1 MNAKNVNNKVDN
13 KANNKANSKANSYI
27 INISDLINEIK
38 KYKKNAFLSEGKLK
52 DIDKDFLK
60 KIKLKRNEVM
70 QLKKKIEAND
80 MELDKA
86 FEAFEN
92 IYYANLDAQILADT
106 KDKVLAPKTLL
117 HRKSV
122 RDYDLKIDKL
132 IKEYNEVVKESS
144 EELQNKKKNY
154 TQLIMDL
161 DRKRKSESA
170 KERKSR
176 QAELSRLNKALSE
189 TNDRDKI
196 NELNERIN
204 AIKKETLD
212 GIREV
217 EEKYINQRKDIDI
230 NNIEFLREDELN
242 QVKMNYDFEINKSQI
257 IIQKRKD
264 ILNFDLENKKYML
277 EVRETDAIFKK
288 DLVLKKNGAL
298 VAHDDNNK
306 ELYRKL
312 IDSIDELNNLQ
323 IEYNSR
329 LLDCVKKDYKER
341 LDYENDNIRFL
352 AVDVNLSLDKLKKD
366 SPFALSLSRFNKL
379 YLEHLKSC
387 VQNEYDSILNNV
399 RLAYSSFMKA
409 DYQYKDMNEKI
420 TKLFDDFY
428 HNTIKNVSSLYE
440 INQKLEAGII
450 KNFKTANDEINAII
464 QDRQDIYEELNNK
477 INNCIYHYALGDDE
491 EIIKYKDEDKIR
503 KLIDKNKRHY
513 LIGEYKSIDEEMD
526 AIESIYREQIDNVN
540 KEKAELDVYIQDE
553 EKKILDDEAREKE
566 LIEKNYNDK
575 KISINE
581 EYDKQKEEVM
591 NNYKIQIK
599 KNEED
604 YKTENK
610 LL

>member
-1 MNAKNVNNKVDN
+1 MNAKNVNNK
-13 KANNKANSKANSYI
+13 ANSNI

-132 IKEYNEVVKESS
+132 IKEYNEVVKENS

-387 VQNEYDSILNNV
+387 VQNEYDNILNNV

-450 KNFKTANDEINAII
+450 KNFKTANDEINTII

-540 KEKAELDVYIQDE
+540 KEKAELDAYIQDE

-599 KNEED
+599 KNEEY

>member
-1 MNAKNVNNKVDN
+1 MNAKNVNNKVDS
-13 KANNKANSKANSYI
+13 KVGNKANSNI

-312 IDSIDELNNLQ
+312 VDSIDELNNLQ

-366 SPFALSLSRFNKL
+366 SPFALSLSFFNKL

-387 VQNEYDSILNNV
+387 VQNEYDNILNNV

-450 KNFKTANDEINAII
+450 KNFKTANDEINTII

-491 EIIKYKDEDKIR
+491 EIIKYKDEDEIR

>member
-1 MNAKNVNNKVDN
+1 M
-13 KANNKANSKANSYI
+13 
-27 INISDLINEIK
+27 
-38 KYKKNAFLSEGKLK
+38 
-52 DIDKDFLK
+52 
-60 KIKLKRNEVM
+60 
-70 QLKKKIEAND
+70 
-80 MELDKA
+80 
-86 FEAFEN
+86 
-92 IYYANLDAQILADT
+92 
-106 KDKVLAPKTLL
+106 
-117 HRKSV
+117 
-122 RDYDLKIDKL
+122 KIDKL

>member
-1 MNAKNVNNKVDN
+1 MNAKNVNNKVD
-13 KANNKANSKANSYI
+13 SKANSNI

-38 KYKKNAFLSEGKLK
+38 KYKKNAFLKEGKLK

-60 KIKLKRNEVM
+60 KIKIKRNEVM

-132 IKEYNEVVKESS
+132 IKEYNEVVKENS

-387 VQNEYDSILNNV
+387 VQNEYDNILNNV

-450 KNFKTANDEINAII
+450 KNFKTANDEINTII

-526 AIESIYREQIDNVN
+526 AIESIYREQIDKVN

>member
-1 MNAKNVNNKVDN
+1 
-13 KANNKANSKANSYI
+13 
-27 INISDLINEIK
+27 
-38 KYKKNAFLSEGKLK
+38 
-52 DIDKDFLK
+52 
-60 KIKLKRNEVM
+60 M

-92 IYYANLDAQILADT
+92 IYYTNLDAQILADT

-132 IKEYNEVVKESS
+132 IKEYNEVVKENS

-312 IDSIDELNNLQ
+312 IDSIDGLNNLQ

-366 SPFALSLSRFNKL
+366 SPFALSLSHFNKL

-387 VQNEYDSILNNV
+387 VQNEYDNILNNV

-450 KNFKTANDEINAII
+450 KNFKTANDEINTII

-540 KEKAELDVYIQDE
+540 KEKAELEAYIQDE
-553 EKKILDDEAREKE
+553 EKKILDDAAREKE

>member
-13 KANNKANSKANSYI
+13 KANSNI

-60 KIKLKRNEVM
+60 KIKLKRNEVI

-132 IKEYNEVVKESS
+132 IKEYNEVVKENS

-204 AIKKETLD
+204 VIKKETLD

-242 QVKMNYDFEINKSQI
+242 QVKMNYDFEINKSLI

-387 VQNEYDSILNNV
+387 VQNEYDNILNNV

-450 KNFKTANDEINAII
+450 KNFKTANDEINTII

-540 KEKAELDVYIQDE
+540 KEKAELDAYIQDE